1 MQVRD
6 IMSTPVIG
14 LTGEATIEEAAAL
27 MLARGYTTIPVF
39 SETGQLVGMLTEADL
54 GRVRFAPDLR
64 FENGPDGGTM
74 IGARARLVKQAMR
87 PASIVIPADTDLG
100 ELASVMVDANVRCLP
115 VVDGKHVVGI
125 VSWRDLL
132 ANLVPR

>member
-1 MQVRD
+1 
-6 IMSTPVIG
+6 MSTPVIG
-14 LTGEATIEEAAAL
+14 VTGEATIEEAAAL

-39 SETGQLVGMLTEADL
+39 AETGELIGMLTEADL

-64 FENGPDGGTM
+64 FEDGPDGGAM
-74 IGARARLVKQAMR
+74 IGVRARVVKQAMR
-87 PASIVIPADTDLG
+87 PASIVVPADTEVS

-132 ANLVPR
+132 ANLAVR